1 MTLTRLALALTLCSF
16 SLCSS
21 IASARAEDAPPE
33 SVARVASAREAY
45 GRLTLQFEP
54 ADASPD
60 GDRTYVARGAGYLVA
75 LSRAGARLQIGQVGQ
90 DGASVALT
98 LRGARSVAPRPT
110 ARAGQVH
117 YYYGDD
123 PAGWRTAVPTY
134 GRVGF
139 PEVYPGI
146 DVVYYGNQR
155 RLEYDFVVA
164 PGADWRVIRMAFDG
178 VDRILVDATSGE
190 LLLHVGN
197 RVVRQPRPFTYQ
209 GDRSAPEVVA
219 SRYVVAADG
228 TVGFDVAAHDAT
240 RPLVIDPVVVYST
253 FLGGTGDD
261 TAYDVAVD
269 ATGAAYIVGET
280 GSANFPTGTPHTGAF
295 NGGSNV
301 FVAKLKPAGDALDYT
316 AFLGGTGSDQGTA
329 IAIDPTG
336 NAYIAGRASTGFPV
350 TTGAFQTAHGGG
362 GTDAFVAKLS
372 PTGTLIYA
380 TYLGGSDGAA
390 ELASDV
396 AVGPTGSAYVVG
408 TTRSRN
414 FPVANALYPTHNGFY
429 SDTGLAFVAQL
440 NPAGTELVYSTY
452 LGNQSQSAGRGI
464 AVDATGAAYVVGF
477 AGGIPTGGSVIMD
490 FPVRT
495 PFRPSFFGGP
505 FIAKLAPGGGSLVY
519 STVVGDANGS
529 FGGQAEDIA
538 LDTAGNAYIT
548 GSISYSTLGGTLQGA
563 LPMVNSFESSP
574 RGGLDG
580 FVMKIN
586 AAGSGILYSSYLG
599 GRATT
604 FDNGAE
610 LGRAIAVDGAG
621 RAYVVGYTS
630 SADFPQVNPLP
641 LGGNG
646 GPWDAYLTRFDAAGC
661 AIGYSTL
668 FGGGNTDEAFG
679 VAVDAAGNAYV
690 VGDTASG
697 DFPTLG
703 AFQSTHRGG
712 VARPFGGRESD
723 AFVVKMAPG
732 TLGPALSRCETRGKR
747 VIDPVLPTQ
756 TQRPPAQPP
765 IFRFFD
771 ASALWFDPP
780 IATGYKYTMS
790 GTALFTAVLDFPTG
804 IDADNRVTVS
814 VGGVVLGEFGP
825 GEPVRFSQYAAQLG
839 ALLVR
844 GVGVQNFNVSGIA
857 PARETE
863 DPLAFP
869 LQIEFDLPSAGFTM
883 QATTDA
889 APVVPASITFA
900 QATRRVLRGAGTA
913 VLTVTRG
920 GDTTAAVSA
929 SYSTSAGT
937 ATAGSD
943 FTTSTGTVSFAA
955 GQTSATIAIP
965 VGAGSGNASTETFT
979 VTLSSPS
986 GGATLGAT
994 TSAVVTLL
1002 DGSAV
1007 FTQYFAEGATGPF
1020 FDTRLALLNPGG
1032 TAAEVLLTFQ
1042 RADAT
1047 VITSS
1052 LTLAAGARA
1061 TVRPAT
1067 LAGLAQAEFSTRVD
1081 ADALVVADRT
1091 MQWDGS
1097 AYGSHAEAS
1106 VAAPATTWFFAEGA
1120 TMGDFDLFYL
1130 LQNPG
1135 ATTSEVEVTY
1145 LLPAPAAPLVKR
1157 YTVLPGSRFTIWV
1170 DQEDARLAQ
1179 AEVGATIR
1187 VVTGSPI
1194 IAERSMYR
1202 SLPGTAFGAG
1212 HNSAGVTAPATSWF
1226 LAEGATGAYFDLFV
1240 LLANPGTLDA
1250 AVDVRYL
1257 LPDGT
1262 VVSRSYI
1269 VAAQSR
1275 SNIWVDLE
1283 DPRLADTAVS
1293 TIVTSTNGVPVIVE
1307 RAMWWPG
1314 TSATWHEAHSSP
1326 GATTTG
1332 ARWASAEGEVGGT
1345 ANVATY
1351 VLLSNTSAFEGSV
1364 RVTVRFEDG
1373 TNATRTFPVAATS
1386 RFNVDMRAEFPES
1399 VGKRFG
1405 VVVESLG
1412 TTPAQLVVERAMYSD
1427 ANGVTWAAGSNA
1439 LATRLP

>member
-1 MTLTRLALALTLCSF
+1 VAHYYLG
-16 SLCSS
+16 
-21 IASARAEDAPPE
+21 DAP
-33 SVARVASAREAY
+33 AN
-45 GRLTLQFEP
+45 
-54 ADASPD
+54 
-60 GDRTYVARGAGYLVA
+60 
-75 LSRAGARLQIGQVGQ
+75 
-90 DGASVALT
+90 
-98 LRGARSVAPRPT
+98 
-110 ARAGQVH
+110 
-117 YYYGDD
+117 
-123 PAGWRTAVPTY
+123 WRTGVPTY
-134 GRVGF
+134 GHVTYRD
-139 PEVYPGI
+139 VYPGI
-146 DVVYYGNQR
+146 DAVYYGNQR

-164 PGADWRVIRMAFDG
+164 PGADWRTIRLAFSG
-178 VDRILVDATSGE
+178 VQRVSVDAESGE
-190 LLLHVGN
+190 LLLEVEDH
-197 RVVRQPRPFTYQ
+197 VVRQPRPFTYQ
-209 GDRSAPEVVA
+209 GTREAPEVVA

-228 TVGFDVAAHDAT
+228 TVGFHVAPHDAT
-240 RPLVIDPVVVYST
+240 RPLVIDPVIVYST

-269 ATGAAYIVGET
+269 AAGAAYIVGET
-280 GSANFPTGTPHTGAF
+280 GSGNFPTGTPHTGTF

-301 FVAKLKPAGDALDYT
+301 FVAKLNPAGNGLEYT
-316 AFLGGTGSDQGTA
+316 AFLGGTGGDQGIA
-329 IAIDPTG
+329 IALDPAG

-350 TTGAFQTAHGGG
+350 TTGAFQTSHGGG
-362 GTDAFVAKLS
+362 GSDPFVAKLS
-372 PTGTLIYA
+372 PTGTLLYA
-380 TYLGGSDGAA
+380 TYLGGTDGAN
-390 ELASDV
+390 EQASDI
-396 AVGPTGSAYVVG
+396 AVGPNGSAYVVG

-414 FPVANALYPTHNGFY
+414 FPVANALFPTHNGFF

-464 AVDATGAAYVVGF
+464 AVDATGAAYVAGF
-477 AGGIPTGGSVIMD
+477 AGGIPTGTAVIMD
-490 FPVRT
+490 FPVKN

-505 FIAKLAPGGGSLVY
+505 FVAKLAPGGGSLVY

-538 LDTAGNAYIT
+538 IDAAGNAYIT
-548 GSISYSTLGGTLQGA
+548 GSISYSTLGGTPQGA
-563 LPMVNSFESSP
+563 LPMVNAFESSP

-586 AAGSGILYSSYLG
+586 AAGSGIIYSSYLG

-604 FDNGAE
+604 FDNGSE

-630 SADFPQVNPLP
+630 SADFPLVNPLP

-668 FGGGNTDEAFG
+668 IGGGNTDEAFG
-679 VAVDAAGNAYV
+679 VAVDASGNAYV
-690 VGDTASG
+690 VGDTASS
-697 DFPTLG
+697 DFPLLG

-723 AFVVKMAPG
+723 AFAAKIAPG
-732 TLGPALSRCETRGKR
+732 TGTPLSRCDTRGKR
-747 VIDPVLPTQ
+747 VTDPVQPTQ
-756 TQRPPAQPP
+756 TQRPPGQPP

-780 IATGYKYTMS
+780 IATGYKYTMV
-790 GTALFTAVLDFPTG
+790 GTTLFTAVLDFPTG
-804 IDADNRVTVS
+804 IDADDTFTVS
-814 VGGVVLGEFGP
+814 VGNVVLGQFGP
-825 GEPVRFSQYAAQLG
+825 GQPVRFSQFASQLG

-844 GVGVQNFNVSGIA
+844 GVGVSSFNVSGIA

-869 LQIEFDLPSAGFTM
+869 LQIEFDLPTGTFTM

-889 APVVPASITFA
+889 APPTPASISLA
-900 QATRRVLRGAGTA
+900 QATRRVLRGAGTT

-929 SYSTSAGT
+929 TFATSAGT

-943 FTTSTGTVSFAA
+943 FTTTTGTVNFAA
-955 GQTSATIAIP
+955 GQTSATIAVP
-965 VGAGSGNASTETFT
+965 VGAGSGNATTETFT
-979 VTLSSPS
+979 VALSSPS
-986 GGATLGAT
+986 SGAALGAT
-994 TSAVVTLL
+994 TSTVVTLL

-1007 FTQYFAEGATGPF
+1007 FTQYFAEGATGAF

-1032 TAAEVLLTFQ
+1032 TAAEVVLTFQ

-1047 VITSS
+1047 VITSA

-1067 LAGLAQAEFSTRVD
+1067 IAGLAQAEFSTRVD
-1081 ADALVVADRT
+1081 ADAQIVADRT
-1091 MQWDGS
+1091 MRWDSTG
-1097 AYGSHAEAS
+1097 YGSHAETS
-1106 VAAPATTWFFAEGA
+1106 VATPATTWYFAEGA
-1120 TMGDFDLFYL
+1120 TMGEFDLFYL

-1135 ATTSEVEVTY
+1135 ATASSVEVTY
-1145 LLPAPAAPLVKR
+1145 LLPAPAAAVVKT
-1157 YTVLPGSRFTIWV
+1157 YTVAPGSRFTIWV
-1170 DQEDARLAQ
+1170 DQEDPVLAQ
-1179 AEVGATIR
+1179 AEVGSIVR
-1187 VVTGSPI
+1187 VVSGSPI

-1202 SLPGTAFGAG
+1202 TVAGRSFSAG

-1240 LLANPGTLDA
+1240 LLANPGTTDA
-1250 AVDVRYL
+1250 TVNVRYL
-1257 LPDGT
+1257 LPDGNI
-1262 VVSRSYI
+1262 VLRSYT
-1269 VAAQSR
+1269 VAARSR

-1283 DPRLADTAVS
+1283 DPLLADTAVS
-1293 TIVTSTNGVPVIVE
+1293 TIVESTNAVPIIVE

-1314 TSATWHEAHSSP
+1314 SSATWHEAHSSP

-1332 ARWASAEGEVGGT
+1332 ARWASAEGEVGGS

-1351 VLLSNTSAFEGSV
+1351 VLLSNTSAFAGSAQ
-1364 RVTVRFEDG
+1364 VTVRFEDG
-1373 TNATRTFPVAATS
+1373 TSAVRTFPLAATS

-1405 VVVESLG
+1405 VTVESLG
-1412 TTPAQLVVERAMYSD
+1412 ATPAQLVVERAMYSD
-1427 ANGVTWAAGSNA
+1427 AGGVTWAAGSNA